1 MVSTLEKNLNYTL
14 ERALLSLDIYILAT
28 FLNNARQQATEYS
41 STIQLRFELIPKQ
54 RNTQREVH
62 NRLTFL

>member
-1 MVSTLEKNLNYTL
+1 ML
-14 ERALLSLDIYILAT
+14 ERALLSLDILAT
-28 FLNNARQQATEYS
+28 FLNNSRQQATEYS
-41 STIQLRFELIPKQ
+41 STIQLRLELIPKQ